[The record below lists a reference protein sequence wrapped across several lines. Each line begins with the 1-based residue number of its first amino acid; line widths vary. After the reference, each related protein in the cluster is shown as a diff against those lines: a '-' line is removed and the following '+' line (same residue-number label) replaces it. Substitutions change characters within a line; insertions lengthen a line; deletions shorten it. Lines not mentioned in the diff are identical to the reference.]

1 MPRRRGNVQ
10 NDFRALRNQL
20 LDGIAAIE
28 TFRPEI
34 LVVPDVLANRD
45 AQLASIEL
53 KWRKNFGR
61 FKIAV
66 LVENVV
72 GRQQALV
79 RAPDGFSVLQNGGGI
94 AEGASGTFGVPV
106 HIPDAQGNRAR
117 LFRRFHERG
126 EVGFDEIGAHEQVT
140 RRIAAKKHFRRENE
154 LRAERAGFF
163 IAGCKLLPVGRKITD
178 GRIELENANFQCVES
193 NRNRQF
199 RNEFACAATRPPG
212 GFQRWL

>member
-1 MPRRRGNVQ
+1 MAGLVP
-10 NDFRALRNQL
+10 
-20 LDGIAAIE
+20 AIH
-28 TFRPEI
+28 
-34 LVVPDVLANRD
+34 
-45 AQLASIEL
+45 
-53 KWRKNFGR
+53 
-61 FKIAV
+61 
-66 LVENVV
+66 VV
-72 GRQQALV
+72 GGER
-79 RAPDGFSVLQNGGGI
+79 RSK
-94 AEGASGTFGVPV
+94 
-106 HIPDAQGNRAR
+106 GNRAR

-199 RNEFACAATRPPG
+199 RNEFACAATRPPARVSAMALTSC
-212 GFQRWL
+212 FPRCKWLRPSLPDDDQA